1 MANATAAH
9 RYAAAMI
16 DIAAEADAVEQIG
29 TDLRRFQDL
38 LGQHEGLLGHALG
51 SPVFTVEERRSVL
64 DAVLPKLEL
73 HGLAGNLVRL
83 VNDKGRLPIFAD
95 IVEAY
100 SELADERA
108 GRVRVVVQTAE
119 AMSDELQAEVK
130 QALESQ
136 TGKTVVL
143 DPQVVP
149 ELIGGMVARVGGK
162 VYDSSVRTRLQQIK
176 SALLTGATPAQA

>member
-9 RYAAAMI
+9 RYATAMI

-29 TDLRRFQDL
+29 GNLAAFHDL
-38 LGQHEGLLGHALG
+38 LEGHDSLLGKALG
-51 SPVFTVEERRSVL
+51 SPVFTVDERRGVL
-64 DAVLPKLEL
+64 DTLLPKLDMHPL
-73 HGLAGNLVRL
+73 TSNLIRL
-83 VNDKGRLPIFAD
+83 VNDKGRLPILSD
-95 IVEAY
+95 IVQAY

-108 GRVRVVVQTAE
+108 GRVRVVVETAE
-119 AMSDELQAEVK
+119 EMSEQLEADVK
-130 QALESQ
+130 KALESQ